1 MKNCNRA
8 HNIDLKDGY
17 SLYLLGE
24 SNQAPTPRARSFE
37 LADDHV
43 QYAPD
48 RPADVKHV
56 KLDITLD
63 FEQETI
69 SGTVYTTF
77 STLYDYLKTITF
89 DAVELHIERVKLE
102 HGKELSYSVSEKKLI
117 VTLDRA
123 YKYAEEFTITVE
135 YHAKPRTGLHFM
147 KPEPEDPTRPVQ
159 AWTFGQPR
167 YHSHW
172 FPCHDAPNDRA
183 TTEIIATVPAQFITI
198 SNGDL
203 LSVTDHGAT
212 KTHHWRHD
220 IPHAMY
226 LISLV
231 VGEFAVIEDSY
242 KSIPV
247 TYYVRPDRKDD
258 ARLYMGKTPEM
269 IRFFSEYTGVEYPYH
284 KYAQTVVE
292 IYTGAMEHTTAT
304 THSFSLL
311 LDKRASLD
319 VDLVPVVAHELAHQ
333 WFGDL
338 LTCRDWSNGWLNEG
352 FATYFEE
359 LWGEYDLGT
368 DHFKQSMLDLKH
380 NYLAEDADYRRPIVY
395 HVYYDDGFEL
405 FDAHLY
411 EKGAWVLHMLRHQ
424 LGEAAFKR
432 AIHAYISRYRE
443 REVITADLER
453 TFEDVTGRSLAQ
465 FFQQWVYSGG
475 YPAFEVNYSWDSEHN
490 MAKVKIKQTQH
501 IDDLTP
507 CFVTPVDITFT
518 IPASD
523 EAAKDDNT
531 TETRTIS
538 LRAMV
543 GEDGQVE
550 QTFYMPLEREPLMA
564 RFDPDGWLLKTLKFE
579 RPSGMMRYQLEHDP
593 DILGRIEAA
602 EALGEVADDESIT
615 ALKQSLLTDPF
626 WGVRSASATAL
637 GVIGNSK
644 AQDVLLQALPE
655 LNPTQ
660 FSRVRA
666 AIARTLGK
674 FQTPAQAELAE
685 RSAQALSALL
695 EEGDISYVV
704 ESAAASALG
713 RTRVPGSVDQL
724 LKLINRPSWMNYV
737 QRGAFSGI
745 AASGEDRV
753 IEYIAA
759 YLNATHTVDG
769 QSEANHPTMRY
780 AAAHGMWTLGE
791 NQYLYSEEARQ
802 RAVTALIQ
810 AVEHDTWEPV
820 RAISARA
827 LMSLGEKRAI
837 SVFDRAA
844 HHELESRVQ
853 REMRVASH
861 TLRTANKTDEQLKQ
875 LRKDLDQVREENRK
889 QKDQLASLEA
899 RVK

>member
-1 MKNCNRA
+1 VKNCNRA
-8 HNIDLKDGY
+8 HIIDLNDGY

-24 SNQAPTPRARSFE
+24 SSHAPTPRARSFE

-77 STLYDYLKTITF
+77 STLYDDLKTITF

-123 YKYAEEFTITVE
+123 YKYAEEFTIAVE
-135 YHAKPRTGLHFM
+135 YHTRPRTGLHFM
-147 KPEPEDPTRPVQ
+147 KPAPEDPTRPVQ

-220 IPHAMY
+220 IPQAMY

-269 IRFFSEYTGVEYPYH
+269 IRFFSEYTGVEYPYN

-368 DHFKQSMLDLKH
+368 DHFKQSMLGLKH

-453 TFEDVTGRSLAQ
+453 TFEDITGRSLAQ

-490 MAKVKIKQTQH
+490 MARVKIEQTQH

-507 CFVTPVDITFT
+507 CFVTPVDLAFT
-518 IPASD
+518 IPTSD
-523 EAAKDDNT
+523 DAAKDDNT
-531 TETRTIS
+531 TETRTVS
-538 LRAMV
+538 MRVML
-543 GEDGQVE
+543 GEDGQAE
-550 QTFYMPLEREPLMA
+550 QTFYMPLEREPLMV
-564 RFDPDGWLLKTLKFE
+564 RFDPDGWLLKTLKFK
-579 RPSGMMRYQLEHDP
+579 RPTRMMLYQLEHDP

-602 EALGEVADDESIT
+602 EALSEVADDESIT
-615 ALKQSLLTDPF
+615 ALKQSLLNDPF
-626 WGVRSASATAL
+626 WGVRSAAATAL

-655 LNPTQ
+655 LDPTQ

-666 AIARTLGK
+666 AVARTLGK
-674 FQTPAQAELAE
+674 FQAPAQAELAV

-695 EEGDISYVV
+695 EKGDISYVV

-724 LKLINRPSWMNYV
+724 LKLIDRPSWMNMV
-737 QRGAFSGI
+737 QSSIFSGL

-753 IEYIAA
+753 VEYIAA
-759 YLNATHTVDG
+759 YLNTTRSVDG
-769 QSEANHPTMRY
+769 HIEANHPTMRS

-791 NQYLYSEEARQ
+791 NQYLYSDEARQ

-820 RAISARA
+820 RAISAHA
-827 LMSLGEKRAI
+827 LASLGEKRAI
-837 SVFDRAA
+837 SVLDRAA

-853 REMRVASH
+853 REMRVAAH

-889 QKDQLASLEA
+889 QKEQLASLEA